1 MAAVA
6 YNAGHEGQQ
15 KEDNWFGKLLTE
27 PLLRAAARYCVL
39 YKPSDPC
46 LHHVSS
52 QQVQLTL
59 ARQVQPHLAH
69 LARPNLMSNA
79 CERKVAAKTSHSL

>member
-1 MAAVA
+1 MKALAVAAVA

-39 YKPSDPC
+39 YKCSSPC
-46 LHHVSS
+46 LHQISS
-52 QQVQLTL
+52 QHMQLSL
-59 ARQVQPHLAH
+59 ACQVQPRLAH
-69 LARPNLMSNA
+69 LVQPHEQCL
-79 CERKVAAKTSHSL
+79 